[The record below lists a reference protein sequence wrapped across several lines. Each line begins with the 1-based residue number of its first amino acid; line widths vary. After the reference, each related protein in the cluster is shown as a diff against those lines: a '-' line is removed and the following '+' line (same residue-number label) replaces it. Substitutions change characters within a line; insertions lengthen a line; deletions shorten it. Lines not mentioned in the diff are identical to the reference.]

1 MPLLRRRGTA
11 REAYDLHYGPNMTP
25 MVDVVMVILVFFM
38 ASAAILGPTWFL
50 RAALP
55 PKPTDAMS
63 APAKDDLLR
72 MRISIERTPDGAVF
86 VRWTEAQGDAAP
98 QPSPKAF
105 ASISDLKQRLNELVG
120 RHQPWRLVVLIDPRP
135 NVPMQDVV
143 TVHAACQ
150 MLGIEKVGLASAGEK
165 RGE

>member
-55 PKPTDAMS
+55 PAPKDS
-63 APAKDDLLR
+63 AATVAKDDLVR
-72 MRISIERTPDGAVF
+72 MRVSIERSPEGTVYI
-86 VRWTEAQGDAAP
+86 RWTEAKGDAAP
-98 QPSPKAF
+98 VPSPKAF
-105 ASISDLKQRLNELVG
+105 ASTADLKQRLNDLV
-120 RHQPWRLVVLIDPRP
+120 RQHQPWRLVVLIDPRP
-135 NVPMQDVV
+135 NVPIQDVV

-150 MLGIEKVGLASAGEK
+150 ALGIEKVGLASAAEK
-165 RGE
+165 TGG

>member
-1 MPLLRRRGTA
+1 MALLRRHRTS
-11 REAYDLHYGPNMTP
+11 RETYDLHYGPNMTP

-55 PKPTDAMS
+55 PQPKDAVTT
-63 APAKDDLLR
+63 PAKDDLLR
-72 MRISIERTPDGAVF
+72 MRIFIERSPDGTVF
-86 VRWTEAQGDAAP
+86 VRWTEAKGDAAP

-105 ASISDLKQRLNELVG
+105 ASITELKQRLNQLVG
-120 RHQPWRLVVLIDPRP
+120 LHQAWRLVVLIDPQP

-150 MLGIEKVGLASAGEK
+150 SLGIEKVGLASTTEKSGE
-165 RGE
+165 

>member
-1 MPLLRRRGTA
+1 MPLLRRHRTS
-11 REAYDLHYGPNMTP
+11 RETYDLHYGPNMTP

-55 PKPTDAMS
+55 PAPKDAS
-63 APAKDDLLR
+63 VTPAKDDLVR
-72 MRISIERTPDGAVF
+72 IRISIERSPDGTVF
-86 VRWTEAQGDAAP
+86 VRWTEAKGHAAP

-105 ASISDLKQRLNELVG
+105 ASIADLKQRLNDLA
-120 RHQPWRLVVLIDPRP
+120 RQNQPWRLVVLIDPRP
-135 NVPMQDVV
+135 TVPMQDVV

-150 MLGIEKVGLASAGEK
+150 ALGIEKVGLASVAEKSGE
-165 RGE
+165 

>member
-1 MPLLRRRGTA
+1 MALLRRHRTS
-11 REAYDLHYGPNMTP
+11 RETYDLHYGPNMTP

-55 PKPTDAMS
+55 PAPKDA
-63 APAKDDLLR
+63 ATTPAKDDLLR
-72 MRISIERTPDGAVF
+72 MRISIERSPEGTVF
-86 VRWTEAQGDAAP
+86 VRWTEAKGDAAP

-105 ASISDLKQRLNELVG
+105 ATIAELKQRLNDLV
-120 RHQPWRLVVLIDPRP
+120 RQHQSWRMVVLIDPRP

-150 MLGIEKVGLASAGEK
+150 ALGIEKVGLASAAEKIGE
-165 RGE
+165 